1 MKSYEIYKLP
11 NNKITMSVI
20 CTYEFIGVENNTC
33 QPGNAFWLFKDK
45 ILRTKVGIYALSPNP
60 KYKLIYSC

>member
-1 MKSYEIYKLP
+1 MNLLAE
-11 NNKITMSVI
+11 KIILVNPEMLSG
-20 CTYEFIGVENNTC
+20 F
-33 QPGNAFWLFKDK
+33 FKDK

>member
-1 MKSYEIYKLP
+1 
-11 NNKITMSVI
+11 MSVI
-20 CTYEFIGVENNTC
+20 CTYEFIGGENNTC